1 MSRMPRSLS
10 RRSLLGAGGTLS
22 LLALAA
28 CGGSGGG
35 GRSGQTFDQ
44 VDGDTPEEY
53 AERQRVV
60 MWNPWGGKS
69 GEELVRQQQLFNE
82 SQEEFYVEVQTFD
95 GYDGVD
101 TRIATALQARAIPD
115 LAGFGETTWH
125 RLFLNE
131 VLEPLDAHFDDEW
144 NAETYQPA
152 LLEEGRYNDQVFW
165 LPQGRSTPLFYY
177 NKEVFEQAGLPD
189 RAPETW
195 SEFREWGNQI
205 KGTDY
210 RGEKIS
216 MRAYS
221 VSDDWYIQGLSW
233 NFGGGYSDENL
244 NLTMSEQGML
254 DALAFDRAVIHED
267 KSSYVASDM
276 VVDFKAG
283 LVATVCTS
291 TGSLGGIVEEADFEF
306 GAGFLPREVEAGVPT
321 GGGGIS
327 LMKNASEESKA
338 GAIAFLKFLA
348 SPENSAAWT
357 LASGYLPN
365 TIAAAESEEFTA
377 RVEETPA
384 FGVALEQL
392 EIARQS
398 DSVRLNIPATV
409 PEMRTVI
416 QRVNTN
422 NEDPAAVIGEAETAI
437 AEAKAAVQETFDRVM
452 GN

>member
-10 RRSLLGAGGTLS
+10 RRHLLGAGGTLS

-28 CGGSGGG
+28 CGGSGG
-35 GRSGQTFDQ
+35 RSGQTFAQ
-44 VDGDTPEEY
+44 VDGETPEEY
-53 AERQRVV
+53 ADRQRVV
-60 MWNPWGGKS
+60 MWNPWSGAS
-69 GEELVRQQQLFNE
+69 GEELVRQQGLFNE
-82 SQEEFYVEVQTFD
+82 SQEEYYLEVQSFD

-131 VLEPLDAHFDDEW
+131 VLEPLDGHFDTDW

-152 LLEEGRYNDQVFW
+152 LLAEGRYNDQVWW

-205 KGTDY
+205 KGSDY

-221 VSDDWYIQGLSW
+221 GTDDWYIQGLSW

-244 NLTMSEQGML
+244 NLIMSEQGML

-276 VVDFKAG
+276 VLDFTNG

-306 GAGFLPREVEAGVPT
+306 GAGFLPTEVEAGVPT

-338 GAIAFLKFLA
+338 GAIEVMKFLA
-348 SPENSAAWT
+348 TPENSATWT

-365 TIAAAESEEFTA
+365 TIAAAESEEFAA

-384 FGVALEQL
+384 FGVALDQL
-392 EIARQS
+392 QIARQS
-398 DSVRLNIPATV
+398 DSVRLNVPATV

-422 NEDPAAVIGEAETAI
+422 NEDPAVVIGEAEAAI
-437 AEAKAAVQETFDRVM
+437 EEAKAAVQDSFDRVM

>member
-60 MWNPWGGKS
+60 TCGTRGAGKS

-152 LLEEGRYNDQVFW
+152 HARGGPLQRSGVLAAAGPLLRRCSTTTR
-165 LPQGRSTPLFYY
+165 RSSSRLVCRTAPRRPGPSSA
-177 NKEVFEQAGLPD
+177 NGATRS
-189 RAPETW
+189 RAPTTAARR
-195 SEFREWGNQI
+195 SRC
-205 KGTDY
+205 
-210 RGEKIS
+210 
-216 MRAYS
+216 A
-221 VSDDWYIQGLSW
+221 
-233 NFGGGYSDENL
+233 
-244 NLTMSEQGML
+244 
-254 DALAFDRAVIHED
+254 
-267 KSSYVASDM
+267 
-276 VVDFKAG
+276 
-283 LVATVCTS
+283 
-291 TGSLGGIVEEADFEF
+291 
-306 GAGFLPREVEAGVPT
+306 PT
-321 GGGGIS
+321 
-327 LMKNASEESKA
+327 
-338 GAIAFLKFLA
+338 
-348 SPENSAAWT
+348 
-357 LASGYLPN
+357 
-365 TIAAAESEEFTA
+365 
-377 RVEETPA
+377 R
-384 FGVALEQL
+384 
-392 EIARQS
+392 
-398 DSVRLNIPATV
+398 
-409 PEMRTVI
+409 
-416 QRVNTN
+416 
-422 NEDPAAVIGEAETAI
+422 
-437 AEAKAAVQETFDRVM
+437 
-452 GN
+452 

>member
-1 MSRMPRSLS
+1 MSRTRTLS
-10 RRSLLGAGGTLS
+10 RRGLLGAGGTLS

-28 CGGSGGG
+28 CGGSSSGG
-35 GRSGQTFDQ
+35 SGQAFDQ

-53 AERQRVV
+53 TDRQRVV
-60 MWNPWGGKS
+60 MWSPWGGKA
-69 GEELVRQQQLFNE
+69 GEALAASQQAFNE
-82 SQEEFYVEVQTFD
+82 SQEEYYVEVQTFD

-115 LAGFGETTWH
+115 IAGFGETTWH

-131 VLEPLDAHFDDEW
+131 VLEPLDGHFDDDW

-152 LLEEGRYNDQVFW
+152 LVREGQYNEQTFW

-195 SEFREWGNQI
+195 TEFREWGNEI
-205 KGTDY
+205 SGMTY
-210 RGEKIS
+210 REQELA

-244 NLTMSEQGML
+244 NLTLTEQGMI
-254 DALAFDRAVIHED
+254 DALAFDRAILHED
-267 KSSYVASDM
+267 KSSYVATDM
-276 VVDFKAG
+276 TLDFKNG

-291 TGSLGGIVEEADFEF
+291 TGSLGGIVEEAGFEF
-306 GAGFLPREVEAGVPT
+306 GAGFLPSEVEAGVPT

-327 LMKNASEESKA
+327 MMKNAADESKA
-338 GAIAFLKFLA
+338 GAIEFLKFLA
-348 SPENSAAWT
+348 TAEQSSAWT

-365 TIAAAESEEFTA
+365 TVAAAESEDFLA
-377 RVEETPA
+377 RVQEQPA
-384 FGVALEQL
+384 FGVALDQL

-398 DSVRLNIPATV
+398 DAARIFVPATV

-416 QRVNTN
+416 QRVNSN
-422 NEDPAAVIGEAETAI
+422 NEDPATVVAEAETAI
-437 AEAKAAVQETFDRVM
+437 EEAKAAVMGNFDRVM